1 MPFATLLTALP
12 TQLTPFLMPPA
23 IPPTISLPQL
33 TAEEATFLIPPQM
46 DDATLPMA
54 EAALEIPFLMAF
66 TPFENTEVTLFQIF
80 VTPSRN
86 PSQFFQR
93 AVSPRPMPPT
103 AATAIPAGPARP
115 ASAVPADARK
125 PPAELATPARA
136 VPAPAARPDTVVPTE
151 PSKPESVVPTVP
163 AIPPSEEPIDDT
175 IPERLPPKPP
185 IFDTTPESSPP
196 RFDRIPPP
204 LEPRLPSFEMM
215 PEIPSPRPPILE
227 VSPEIRLPNFDT
239 ICPPSALPIFD
250 RKFPMLDSRPPPF
263 SVPRTLPRFCIV
275 FPRFPMVFFM
285 EPSLSTRP
293 VTVLTVSPTLLMPL
307 PRLFRKSE
315 LKVSPR
321 LRIAFPRELV

>member
-1 MPFATLLTALP
+1 M
-12 TQLTPFLMPPA
+12 
-23 IPPTISLPQL
+23 SLPQL

-46 DDATLPMA
+46 DDATLPIA

-66 TPFENTEVTLFQIF
+66 TPFENTDVTLFQIF
-80 VTPSRN
+80 VTPSRK

-93 AVSPRPMPPT
+93 LVSPRPMPPT

-115 ASAVPADARK
+115 ASAVPAEAST
-125 PPAELATPARA
+125 PPAEEAIPARA
-136 VPAPAARPDTVVPTE
+136 DPAPAARPDTVVPTE
-151 PSKPESVVPTVP
+151 PNSPAIAEPAEP
-163 AIPPSEEPIDDT
+163 AIPPNVEPTPDRS
-175 IPERLPPKPP
+175 PERLPPKPP

-227 VSPEIRLPNFDT
+227 VNPEIRLPNFDT

-250 RKFPMLDSRPPPF
+250 KKLPILDSRPPPF

-275 FPRFPMVFFM
+275 LPRFPMVFFM

-307 PRLFRKSE
+307 PRFFRKSE